1 MEKYTSVPT
10 SDTSSSEGLLS
21 KEIRNSLDADS
32 IEDFSTR
39 HKPHSWYRRNERTL
53 ITGIVVF
60 LANMT
65 ICVVYTHWLT
75 SQYSHFKPTYPW
87 CMQPSILKTFESL
100 TTCSSSSRSSQV

>member
-10 SDTSSSEGLLS
+10 SESASAEGLLS
-21 KEIRNSLDADS
+21 KNVRNSVDTDS
-32 IEDFSTR
+32 VDEFSPR
-39 HKPHSWYRRNERTL
+39 YKPRSWYRRNERTL

-75 SQYSHFKPTYPW
+75 SQYSHFKPTYLW
-87 CMQPSILKTFESL
+87 CMYPELALKQF
-100 TTCSSSSRSSQV
+100 RS